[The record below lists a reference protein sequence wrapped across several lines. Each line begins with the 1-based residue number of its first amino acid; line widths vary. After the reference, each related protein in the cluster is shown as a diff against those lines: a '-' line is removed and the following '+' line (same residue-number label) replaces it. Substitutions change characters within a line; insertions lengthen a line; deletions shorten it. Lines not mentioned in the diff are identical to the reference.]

1 MLFSSVDQLNKRKEA
16 ELLVLPFWRS
26 PKKGSKNVTRAKS
39 AATLGAALESLI
51 KPVLESGDFGG
62 ESGETVLVY
71 MQGQKEPRCLLL
83 GLGKEENLTV
93 ECLRQAYSNA
103 TKICQKKAVT
113 KANVVSPTISELR
126 KITVEDCLRGIAEGI
141 FLTNYKWEKLAT
153 LAEETVLLKSICF
166 VGVQPSYL
174 GIVKESSHIAE
185 GVYLARDLIN
195 GNADIVTPRY
205 LAESARKI
213 AQKFPSVRAT
223 IFDKDRIEK
232 EKMGLLLAVARGAAV
247 DPAFIILNY
256 KGHPGSKDHTIVV
269 GKGVT
274 FDTGGLNVKPHA
286 SMSTMRD
293 DMSGAA
299 TALSTVAV
307 AAALGLKLNVTAVVA
322 AAENAT
328 GSKSYKPGDVYV
340 SYDGTTVEIVDT
352 DAEGR
357 LTLADALA
365 YSVKELKPT
374 RMIDLATLTGSIVVA
389 LGEGMSGLFCNDEK
403 LASALLE
410 AGTRT
415 AEILWRMP
423 LYLPYKEHLKSD
435 IADMKNVGGRA
446 GGAIIAGLFLQEFVH
461 NLPWAHI
468 DIAGTAFGAKEK
480 GYWPKNG
487 IGFGVRLL
495 VDFLQRLTKKN

>member
-1 MLFSSVDQLNKRKEA
+1 MAISQKNGKVQARPASTLGGLEA
-16 ELLVLPFWRS
+16 FL
-26 PKKGSKNVTRAKS
+26 KS
-39 AATLGAALESLI
+39 A
-51 KPVLESGDFGG
+51 LESGDFEGG
-62 ESGETVLVY
+62 QGEHLLLY
-71 MQGQKEPRCLLL
+71 PQGQKESRCLLL

-93 ECLRQAYSNA
+93 EGLRQAYSNA
-103 TKICQKKAVT
+103 AKVCQKKAVT
-113 KANVVSPTISELR
+113 KANIVLPTISELR
-126 KITVEDCLRGIAEGI
+126 KVSVDDCLKGIADGI
-141 FLTNYKWEKLAT
+141 FLTNYRWEKLAT
-153 LAEETVLLKSICF
+153 LREETVLLESICF
-166 VGVQPSYL
+166 VGVQSSHL
-174 GIVKESSHIAE
+174 DIVKECAHIAE

-213 AQKFPSVRAT
+213 AQKFSSVRAT
-223 IFDKDRIEK
+223 IFDRARIEK
-232 EKMGLLLAVARGAAV
+232 EKMGLLLAVGRGAAV
-247 DPAFIILNY
+247 EPAFIILSY
-256 KGHPGSKDHTIVV
+256 KGYPGSKDHTIVV

-286 SMSTMRD
+286 SMASMRD

-299 TALSTVAV
+299 AALSTVAV

-328 GSKSYKPGDVYV
+328 GSKSYKPGDVYP
-340 SYDGTTVEIVDT
+340 SYDGTTVEVIDT

-374 RMIDLATLTGSIVVA
+374 RMIDLATLTGSMVVA

-403 LASALLE
+403 LAEDLLE

-423 LYLPYKEHLKSD
+423 LHQPYKEQVKSD
-435 IADMKNVGGRA
+435 IADIKNVGGRA

-461 NLPWAHI
+461 NIPWAHI
-468 DIAGTAFGAKEK
+468 DIAGTAFGSKEK
-480 GYWPKNG
+480 R
-487 IGFGVRLL
+487 VLA
-495 VDFLQRLTKKN
+495 KKWRWLWSAPVSRFFTEPAEKKIIP

>member
-16 ELLVLPFWRS
+16 ELIILPFWKS
-26 PKKGSKNVTRAKS
+26 PKRGPKNGARAKS
-39 AATLGAALESLI
+39 AATLSAALESLL
-51 KPVLESGDFGG
+51 KPALESGDFDGT
-62 ESGETVLVY
+62 SGETLLLY
-71 MQGQKEPRCLLL
+71 MKDHKESRCLLL

-93 ECLRQAYSNA
+93 EGLRQAYSNA
-103 TKICQKKAVT
+103 TKICQKKGIT
-113 KANVVSPTISELR
+113 KVNVVVPTISELR
-126 KITVEDCLRGIAEGI
+126 KITVEECLKGITEGI
-141 FLTNYKWEKLAT
+141 LLTNYKWEKLAT
-153 LAEETVLLKSICF
+153 LREETVLLKSIGF

-174 GIVKESSHIAE
+174 GIVKECSHIAE

-223 IFDKDRIEK
+223 VFEKERIEK

-247 DPAFIILNY
+247 EPAFIILSY

-274 FDTGGLNVKPHA
+274 FDTGGLNVKPQA
-286 SMSTMRD
+286 SMVSMRD

-322 AAENAT
+322 AAENAI
-328 GSKSYKPGDVYV
+328 GSKSYKPGDVYA

-374 RMIDLATLTGSIVVA
+374 RMIDLATLTGSMVVA

-403 LASALLE
+403 LADGLLE
-410 AGTRT
+410 AGIRT
-415 AEILWRMP
+415 AEMLWRMP
-423 LYLPYKEHLKSD
+423 LYPPYKEQLKSD

-446 GGAIIAGLFLQEFVH
+446 GGAIVAGLFLQEFVH

-468 DIAGTAFGAKEK
+468 DIAGTAFGAKEH

-487 IGFGVRLL
+487 VGFGVRLL
-495 VDFLQRLTKKN
+495 VDFLQRLLKKK